1 MKIKLDKKP
10 KNPIIIQGFPGFGLI
25 GTITTEFLIEHLN
38 ASQIGDFFYDEL
50 PATLAIHEEKLIN
63 PMAVFY
69 DKKNNIVI
77 LHTILN
83 TGGAEWKIAE
93 EIVELANDLEAKEI
107 ISLEGVS
114 SPIAKSEESRVFF
127 YTKDNETKEKL
138 KSFGLAPLK
147 EGIIMGVTASTLL
160 RNKVPITCFF
170 AETHSQLPDSK
181 AAAKLIEHLDK
192 YLGLEIDYKPL
203 LKQAEEFEGKLK
215 KIMQQTETASKERD
229 KKALSY
235 LG

>member
-1 MKIKLDKKP
+1 MKIKLEKKP

-38 ASQIGDFFYDEL
+38 AVQIGNFEYDEL
-50 PATLAIHEEKLIN
+50 PATLAIHEEKLVN

-83 TGGAEWKIAE
+83 TAGAEWKLAE
-93 EIVELANDLEAKEI
+93 EILDMAKELEAKEI
-107 ISLEGVS
+107 INLEGVS
-114 SPIAKSEESRVFF
+114 SPIMKTEESRIFF
-127 YTKDNETKEKL
+127 YTGDNKTKEKL
-138 KSFGLAPLK
+138 KSFKLEPLK
-147 EGIIMGVTASTLL
+147 ESIIMGVTAPILL
-160 RNKVPITCFF
+160 RSKIPVTCLF

-181 AAAKLIEHLDK
+181 ASAKLIEAIDK
-192 YLGLEIDYKPL
+192 YLELDVDYKPL
-203 LKQAEEFEGKLK
+203 LKQAQEFEDKLK

-229 KKALSY
+229 KKTLSY

>member
-1 MKIKLDKKP
+1 MKINLEKKP
-10 KNPIIIQGFPGFGLI
+10 KNPIVIQGFPGFGLI

-38 ASQIGDFFYDEL
+38 AVQIGNFTYDEL
-50 PATLAIHEEKLIN
+50 PATLAIHEEKLVN

-77 LHTILN
+77 MHTILN
-83 TGGAEWKIAE
+83 TIGAEWKLAD
-93 EIVELANDLEAKEI
+93 EILDVAKELEAKEI
-107 ISLEGVS
+107 INLEGVA
-114 SPIAKSEESRVFF
+114 SPIAKSEESRIFF
-127 YTKDNETKEKL
+127 YTGDDETKKKL
-138 KSFGLAPLK
+138 KSFDINPLK

-160 RNKVPITCFF
+160 RSNIPVTCFF

-181 AAAKLIEHLDK
+181 AAAKLIEVLDK
-192 YLGLEIDYKPL
+192 YLGLEVDYQPL
-203 LKQAEEFEGKLK
+203 LKQAQEFESKLK